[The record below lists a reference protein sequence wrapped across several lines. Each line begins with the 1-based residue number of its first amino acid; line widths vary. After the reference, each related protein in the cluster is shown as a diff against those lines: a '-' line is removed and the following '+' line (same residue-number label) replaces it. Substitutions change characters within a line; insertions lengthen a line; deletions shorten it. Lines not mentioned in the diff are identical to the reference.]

1 MSTIISVQDL
11 SYISNMHGETLIP
24 VYTLVIFSIL
34 VMGLIFKTI
43 RIPYV
48 VSYLFVGIVL
58 GPYGIGFVQDTLLLK
73 QFEMVGLVFLMFFVG
88 MEISLE
94 DLLKN
99 WKIPLVGTIIQIAV
113 TVGVIF
119 LLGSILDWKF
129 IRVLLIGFVISISS
143 TAVVIK
149 LLEEWNQTNTH
160 VGRNVIGV
168 LLVQDIALI
177 PMIIVMDLMQ
187 GKSMPIKDLL
197 LQLGG
202 GILLLLL
209 IIYLLRKKE
218 IHLPFMN
225 YFRGHKELQIF
236 GALAICFGMVMLT
249 EFFRLSPFLGAF
261 LAGIYI
267 RATRET
273 EWIHITLE
281 PFYIFFVAIFF
292 VSVGMMLDIQ
302 FILDNWGIILLLVG
316 LVFVLNTTVNTSMM
330 RLLGEPWRES
340 LLGGAMLA
348 QVGEFSFVILSVGQ
362 QSGIVSDF
370 TYQIILA
377 LITLTLMLSPA
388 WIALFKKLTSKA

>member
-1 MSTIISVQDL
+1 
-11 SYISNMHGETLIP
+11 MHGDTLIP
-24 VYTLVIFSIL
+24 IYTLVIFSIL
-34 VMGLIFKTI
+34 IMGLILKTV

-48 VSYLFVGIVL
+48 VSYLFVGIIL
-58 GPYGIGFVQDTLLLK
+58 GPYGLGFVQDTVLLR

-94 DLLKN
+94 DLLNN
-99 WKIPLVGTIIQIAV
+99 WKIPLLGTIIQIAV

-119 LLGSILDWKF
+119 LLGTFLDWKL

-149 LLEEWNQTNTH
+149 LLNEWNQSNTH

-187 GKSMPIKDLL
+187 GKSMPLKDLA
-197 LQLGG
+197 LQMIG
-202 GILLLLL
+202 GILLLIL
-209 IIYLLRKKE
+209 IIYLLRKKK

-236 GALAICFGMVMLT
+236 GALAICFGMVMAT
-249 EFFRLSPFLGAF
+249 EFFRLSPYLGAF
-261 LAGIYI
+261 IAGIYV
-267 RATRET
+267 RSARET
-273 EWIHITLE
+273 EWIHITLG

-292 VSVGMMLDIQ
+292 VSVGMMLDMN
-302 FILDNWGIILLLVG
+302 FVFNNWGIILLLVG
-316 LVFVLNTTVNTSMM
+316 LVFILNTTVNTGMM
-330 RLLGEPWRES
+330 RLLGESWSES

-362 QSGIVSDF
+362 QSNIVSDF

-388 WIALFKKLTSKA
+388 WIAIFKKLTAKA

>member
-1 MSTIISVQDL
+1 
-11 SYISNMHGETLIP
+11 MHGDTLIP
-24 VYTLVIFSIL
+24 IYTLVIFSIL
-34 VMGLIFKTI
+34 IMGLVLKTV

-48 VSYLFVGIVL
+48 VSYLFVGIIL
-58 GPYGIGFVQDTLLLK
+58 GPYGLGFVQDTLLLR

-94 DLLKN
+94 DLLNN
-99 WKIPLVGTIIQIAV
+99 WKIPLLGTIIQIAV

-119 LLGSILDWKF
+119 LLGTFLDWKL

-149 LLEEWNQTNTH
+149 LLNEWNQSNTH

-187 GKSMPIKDLL
+187 GKSMPLKDLA
-197 LQLGG
+197 LQMIG
-202 GILLLLL
+202 GILLLIL
-209 IIYLLRKKE
+209 IIYLLRKKK

-236 GALAICFGMVMLT
+236 GALAICFGMVMAT
-249 EFFRLSPFLGAF
+249 EFFRLSPYLGAF
-261 LAGIYI
+261 IAGIYV
-267 RATRET
+267 RSARET

-292 VSVGMMLDIQ
+292 VSVGMMLDMN
-302 FILDNWGIILLLVG
+302 FVFNNWGIILLLVG
-316 LVFVLNTTVNTSMM
+316 LVFILNTTVNTGMM
-330 RLLGEPWRES
+330 RLLGESWGES

-362 QSGIVSDF
+362 QSNIVSDF

-388 WIALFKKLTSKA
+388 WIAIFKKLTAKA

>member
-1 MSTIISVQDL
+1 VVTF
-11 SYISNMHGETLIP
+11 YF
-24 VYTLVIFSIL
+24 LVKIIFSIL
-34 VMGLIFKTI
+34 IMGLIFKTI

-48 VSYLFVGIVL
+48 VGYIIVGIIL
-58 GPYGIGFVQDTLLLK
+58 GPYGLGFVQDTILLR

-99 WKIPLVGTIIQIAV
+99 WKVPLLGTIIQIAV
-113 TVGVIF
+113 TVGIIF
-119 LLGSILDWKF
+119 LLGTYLDWKF

-149 LLEEWNQTNTH
+149 LLNEWNQSNTH
-160 VGRNVIGV
+160 LGRNVVGV
-168 LLVQDIALI
+168 LLVQDITLI

-187 GKSMPIKDLL
+187 GQSMPIKDLA
-197 LQLGG
+197 LQLMGG
-202 GILLLLL
+202 TLLFIL

-236 GALAICFGMVMLT
+236 GALAICFGMVMAS
-249 EFFRLSPFLGAF
+249 EFFRLSPYLGAF
-261 LAGIYI
+261 IAGIYI
-267 RATRET
+267 RSTRET

-292 VSVGMMLDIQ
+292 VSVGMMLDIN
-302 FILDNWGIILLLVG
+302 FVFKNLGIILLLVG
-316 LVFVLNTTVNTSMM
+316 LVFIVNTTVNTSMM
-330 RLLGEPWRES
+330 RLLGESWRES

-362 QSGIVSDF
+362 QSEIISDF
-370 TYQIILA
+370 TYQVILA
-377 LITLTLMLSPA
+377 LIP
-388 WIALFKKLTSKA
+388 

>member
-1 MSTIISVQDL
+1 
-11 SYISNMHGETLIP
+11 MHGDTLIP

-34 VMGLIFKTI
+34 FMGLMFKTI

-58 GPYGIGFVQDTLLLK
+58 GPNGIGFVQDTILLR
-73 QFEMVGLVFLMFFVG
+73 QSETVGLVFLMFFVG

-113 TVGVIF
+113 TVGIIF
-119 LLGSILDWKF
+119 LVGSILDWKF

-149 LLEEWNQTNTH
+149 LLEEWNQGNTH
-160 VGRNVIGV
+160 MGRNVIGV

-187 GKSMPIKDLL
+187 GKAMPVKDLV
-197 LQLGG
+197 LQLVG
-202 GILLLLL
+202 GILVLLL
-209 IIYLLRKKE
+209 IIYLLRGKE

-225 YFRGHKELQIF
+225 YFREHKELQIF
-236 GALAICFGMVMLT
+236 GALAICFGMVMFT

-267 RATRET
+267 RSTRET

-292 VSVGMMLDIQ
+292 VSVGMMLDIN
-302 FILDNWGIILLLVG
+302 FILENWGIILLLVG
-316 LVFVLNTTVNTSMM
+316 LVFVVNTMVNTSMM
-330 RLLGEPWRES
+330 LMLGEPRSES
-340 LLGGAMLA
+340 LLGGAMLS
-348 QVGEFSFVILSVGQ
+348 QVGEFSFVIISVGQ

-388 WIALFKKLTSKA
+388 WIALFKKLTAT

>member
-1 MSTIISVQDL
+1 
-11 SYISNMHGETLIP
+11 MHGDTLIP
-24 VYTLVIFSIL
+24 IYTLVIFSIL
-34 VMGLIFKTI
+34 IMGLVLKTV

-48 VSYLFVGIVL
+48 VSYLFVGIIL
-58 GPYGIGFVQDTLLLK
+58 GPYGLGFVQDTLLLR

-94 DLLKN
+94 DLLNN
-99 WKIPLVGTIIQIAV
+99 WKIPLLGTIIQIAV

-119 LLGSILDWKF
+119 LLGTFLDWKL

-149 LLEEWNQTNTH
+149 LLNEWNQSNTH

-187 GKSMPIKDLL
+187 GKSMPLKDLA
-197 LQLGG
+197 LQMIG
-202 GILLLLL
+202 GILLLIL
-209 IIYLLRKKE
+209 IIYLLRKKK

-236 GALAICFGMVMLT
+236 GALAICFGMVMAT
-249 EFFRLSPFLGAF
+249 EFFRLSPYLGAF
-261 LAGIYI
+261 IAGIYV
-267 RATRET
+267 RSARET

-292 VSVGMMLDIQ
+292 VSVGMMLDMN
-302 FILDNWGIILLLVG
+302 FVFNNWGIILLLVG
-316 LVFVLNTTVNTSMM
+316 LVFILNTTVNTGMM
-330 RLLGEPWRES
+330 RLLGESWSES

-362 QSGIVSDF
+362 QSNIVSDF

-388 WIALFKKLTSKA
+388 WIAIFKKLTAKA